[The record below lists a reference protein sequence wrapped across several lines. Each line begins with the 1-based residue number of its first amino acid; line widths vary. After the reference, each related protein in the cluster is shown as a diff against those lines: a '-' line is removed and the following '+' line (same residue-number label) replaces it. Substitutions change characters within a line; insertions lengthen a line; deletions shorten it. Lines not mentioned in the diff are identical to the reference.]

1 MRKKIILGLGMTLA
15 FSVGVHA
22 QEYKIN
28 KVGSDEQK
36 SFDVLLNQKTVSEAS
51 AGSWLYVNPIV
62 PNGKVFK
69 GFTVY
74 DQYGT
79 SQSERKVSNTET
91 KDLQFLMP
99 DHDVYVTASYESLR
113 YYLTVKNTDN
123 GSVSLSFSDRYR
135 DRTKPGVKVTVSPN
149 AADGFKVASVSVSK
163 YLDAK
168 TTVTCTKVDTARA
181 GMPGVDENAVD
192 GRCTF
197 EMPNFDVEVS
207 AVFTAESAPE
217 QKNGNNRFNV
227 FYELNGGALP
237 DAFTQSFSCDSTAKL
252 PVPTK
257 NGYDFIGWSLENK
270 LDNVYYALDRLDGSS
285 CVDKRVYAIWTE
297 KGVCPEQKA
306 IAVDGKLPQCTSNL
320 KCALF
325 HSNSANQDSVCNGV
339 MWVAYV
345 ASVSSSSAVTLS
357 SSSEDEDAVELF
369 SSSDVAVASSSSKD
383 EEAVELYSSSVD
395 AASSSSVLASSS
407 SVAPVS
413 SSVAVSSS
421 SSAAPVPASSSVD
434 VASSSSAVQSSSS
447 SESPKSSSAVASSSS
462 AKPSSSSSEKASSSS
477 AKPASSSAVKSSS
490 SSAKPSSSS
499 SQKASSSS
507 SAKPVSSSSQKASSS
522 SSAKPSSSSSK
533 KASSSS
539 AKPSSSS
546 SEIVVEAV
554 GTEEDMPSCT
564 AKRENMTFYVTTL
577 KTVFVCKSRMWT
589 KFDPSLKLAD
599 VVLVPKFSAFVNGRS
614 LQVSGARIGAN
625 VNLLDMQGRVIYN
638 GRVNT
643 TSFSMNVPRSGSY
656 VLRVGAQQRIVN
668 AR

>member
-135 DRTKPGVKVTVSPN
+135 DRTKPGVKVTVNPN

-257 NGYDFIGWSLENK
+257 NGFDFIGWSLENK

-413 SSVAVSSS
+413 SSEAASSS
-421 SSAAPVPASSSVD
+421 SSSAPVPASSSVD
-434 VASSSSAVQSSSS
+434 VASSSSAVQASSS
-447 SESPKSSSAVASSSS
+447 SETPKSSSAVASSSS

-490 SSAKPSSSS
+490 SSAKPS
-499 SQKASSSS
+499 
-507 SAKPVSSSSQKASSS
+507 SSSSQKASSS

>member
-257 NGYDFIGWSLENK
+257 NGFDFIGWSLENK

-306 IAVDGKLPQCTSNL
+306 IAVDGKLPQCTSSLN
-320 KCALF
+320 CALF

-357 SSSEDEDAVELF
+357 SSSEDEEAVELF
-369 SSSDVAVASSSSKD
+369 SSSDVAVVSSSSKD
-383 EEAVELYSSSVD
+383 EDAVELYSSSVE
-395 AASSSSVLASSS
+395 AVSSSSVLASSS

-421 SSAAPVPASSSVD
+421 SSSAPVPASSSVD
-434 VASSSSAVQSSSS
+434 VASSSSAVQVSSS

-507 SAKPVSSSSQKASSS
+507 SAKPVSSSS
-522 SSAKPSSSSSK
+522 K
-533 KASSSS
+533 KATSSS